1 MSSIEETA
9 GETATENKQSF
20 MHNDII
26 YTDGDDRVTIEITG
40 RAFSNLK
47 EITELTSQ
55 WSEDDYTP
63 SDILRVFCF
72 TDSFLYL
79 HEKRPNANKNNLGI
93 QTLPGF
99 IAEQFVEGEELRS
112 LFESAGFDAVC

>member
-9 GETATENKQSF
+9 VETAIESKQSF
-20 MHNDII
+20 TQNDII
-26 YTDGDDRVTIEITG
+26 YTDGSDRVTIEITG
-40 RAFSNLK
+40 QAFANLK
-47 EITELTSQ
+47 EITELTSK

-63 SDILRVFCF
+63 SEILRVFCL
-72 TDSFLYL
+72 TDSFLHLY
-79 HEKRPNANKNNLGI
+79 EKRPNANKRNLGI

-99 IAEQFVEGEELRS
+99 VAEQFVEGEELRS

>member
-1 MSSIEETA
+1 MSNRKETA
-9 GETATENKQSF
+9 GETAKSNNTSF
-20 MHNDII
+20 TLNDII
-26 YTDGDDRVTIEITG
+26 YTDSNDRVTIEITG

-47 EITELTSQ
+47 EITELTSK

-63 SDILRVFCF
+63 SEILRVFCL
-72 TDSFLYL
+72 TDSFLHL
-79 HEKRPNANKNNLGI
+79 HEKRPNADKSNLDI

-99 IAEQFVEGEELRS
+99 IAEQFIEGEELRS